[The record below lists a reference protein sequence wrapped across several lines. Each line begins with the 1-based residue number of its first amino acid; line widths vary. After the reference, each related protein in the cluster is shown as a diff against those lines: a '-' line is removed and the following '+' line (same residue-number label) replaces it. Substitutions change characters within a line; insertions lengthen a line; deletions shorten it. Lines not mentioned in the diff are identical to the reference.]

1 MSNKRTISLNTYSQ
15 ESVNHTSPFSILPLN
30 TTPPEI
36 TLQPLTSLTQQTWVS
51 NLELNPNNS
60 RSQKITPS
68 SDIVTALQGTEIT
81 FELFAGN
88 YATQAN
94 GNLPSKLQYRWRLN
108 GSLIGSLNTL
118 NNNLGTNT
126 VLITSESC
134 TPLLSGEYV
143 CEVINQ
149 YGSTETEPF
158 TLNIVDPFDHPKL
171 YKNLITNG
179 SGEGGLDGWQADSD
193 IKVTPFQRELERSLN
208 FSSFRLSGM
217 IINDSGSNTTTQ
229 IRPEFRF
236 SNTSHAGM
244 FNESYRKR
252 VARDTT
258 FTDINRKSSAD
269 GILDYQDQ
277 YYSQGQIP
285 QIIPNEDYNTS
296 NDVAGFFPGIAWLDA
311 YNKNT
316 NENIIS
322 LQSELTD
329 TTPTYFTRDK
339 IKFKSAGGNAQTSL
353 SQTIDLSDI
362 ADMIDGNAY
371 GITHATSQFFAY
383 VGAGITNYKIR
394 LSTPDGIVEFPY
406 YIGTSEEYA
415 EMFASNFRDG
425 VSDSNE
431 AFVISGSFYDE
442 VQQKWLSYS
451 EAKASSPNGTQ
462 LAYTKA
468 DEQRLNNAR
477 AELRGILEDLN
488 KRRDYY
494 ESSENINDILI
505 EAARNLP
512 DDKWVWWSAIKT
524 SFGNLKKFLAKLYI
538 EESSNFLRLER
549 YLGITGIYPPLGID
563 GNTDQ
568 YTNFS
573 YTPSRGALDFYYG
586 NKRNKRFTYDSDEL
600 KRLVTRNLYNFL
612 KDTIA
617 EIETNVLPNIN
628 SSLANITNDLKKAR
642 FVWDLERTAAYVAQ
656 EARKRK
662 INAYSDIEIVPV
674 LDDQTKVQITYLDSE
689 GSVIKTDTINGPD
702 EQTVWAV
709 KEKVYFPL
717 TLYPLFEFVKPN
729 ENNTIKVF
737 DQKYT
742 DTFTLGAFFNLL
754 NVGKG
759 DGPLSRGTGSL
770 QEGNKITS
778 SSIGLDRY
786 FPDLGQAYFYGY
798 DGAND
803 QIRDVNA
810 KFLMNKYDFKTYG
823 GAYPPNNKN
832 VNPQGGLYSQNS
844 YKAVYD
850 FGAAAMFGVEL
861 TAAIPKKTRSVQIT
875 VLFDHKSTI
884 IDDNSPQ
891 TKGWTSS
898 EIYSDEY
905 GQSTGYSSRLV
916 EYGNPRCGIT
926 SMKYLVAANSF
937 EKSPKYPS
945 YYLPPASATVL
956 GLQKEK
962 YLNPSAFNSADAPE
976 FSYNL
981 IFPTELPEL

>member
-1 MSNKRTISLNTYSQ
+1 
-15 ESVNHTSPFSILPLN
+15 
-30 TTPPEI
+30 
-36 TLQPLTSLTQQTWVS
+36 
-51 NLELNPNNS
+51 
-60 RSQKITPS
+60 
-68 SDIVTALQGTEIT
+68 
-81 FELFAGN
+81 
-88 YATQAN
+88 
-94 GNLPSKLQYRWRLN
+94 
-108 GSLIGSLNTL
+108 
-118 NNNLGTNT
+118 
-126 VLITSESC
+126 
-134 TPLLSGEYV
+134 
-143 CEVINQ
+143 
-149 YGSTETEPF
+149 
-158 TLNIVDPFDHPKL
+158 
-171 YKNLITNG
+171 
-179 SGEGGLDGWQADSD
+179 
-193 IKVTPFQRELERSLN
+193 
-208 FSSFRLSGM
+208 M

-252 VARDTT
+252 VANDGT
-258 FTDINRKSSAD
+258 FTDINAKSSAE
-269 GILDYQDQ
+269 GILDYQDR

-285 QIIPNEDYNTS
+285 QIVPNEDYNTT

-316 NENIIS
+316 NENIVS

-339 IKFKSAGGNAQTSL
+339 IKFKNAGGKAQTSL

-451 EAKASSPNGTQ
+451 EAKASLPDITM
-462 LAYTKA
+462 LPYTKI
-468 DEQRLNNAR
+468 DEQVLSIFRTNVRDILN
-477 AELRGILEDLN
+477 ELN

-494 ESSENINDILI
+494 ERSENINDILI
-505 EAARNLP
+505 EAANNLPNDGWDWWRGIKISFNNLRSLLDTKNIPPSTEILRLQRNL
-512 DDKWVWWSAIKT
+512 
-524 SFGNLKKFLAKLYI
+524 NQ
-538 EESSNFLRLER
+538 
-549 YLGITGIYPPLGID
+549 TGIQAPLGI
-563 GNTDQ
+563 NSFTDE
-568 YTNFS
+568 YTSFS
-573 YTPSRGALDFYYG
+573 YTPTTSDLDFYYG
-586 NKRNKRFTYDSDEL
+586 NQRRKRFTYDSDEL

-617 EIETNVLPNIN
+617 EIETNVLPSIN
-628 SSLANITNDLKKAR
+628 SSLINVTNDLKKAR
-642 FVWDLERTAAYVAQ
+642 FVWDVERTAAYVAQ

-662 INAYSDIEIVPV
+662 INAYSDIEIIPV
-674 LDDQTKVQITYLDSE
+674 LDDQTKIQINYLDSE
-689 GSVIKTDTINGPD
+689 GITIKTDTINGPD

-759 DGPLSRGTGSL
+759 EGPLSKGTGSL

-778 SSIGLDRY
+778 SSIGLDTY
-786 FPDLGQAYFYGY
+786 FSDLGQAYFYGY

-823 GAYPPNNKN
+823 GAYPPDNGNI
-832 VNPQGGLYSQNS
+832 NPQGGVYAQNS

-875 VLFDHKSTI
+875 VFFDHKSAI

-926 SMKYLVAANSF
+926 SMKYLVAANNF